1 MMKSSA
7 IRKTLIENCTAD
19 LILSIRTTMGMT
31 LPGAMALVYHSDT
44 FRALEDQESDIYSY
58 GSLYLK
64 ELLKEEIFTGRLP
77 VEP

>member
-1 MMKSSA
+1 MKSSA

-19 LILSIRTTMGMT
+19 LILYIRTTMGMT

-44 FRALEDQESDIYSY
+44 FRALQDPESDIYSF

-64 ELLKEEIFTGRLP
+64 DLLKEEIFTGRLP

>member
-1 MMKSSA
+1 
-7 IRKTLIENCTAD
+7 
-19 LILSIRTTMGMT
+19 MGMT

-44 FRALEDQESDIYSY
+44 FRALQDPESDIYSF

-64 ELLKEEIFTGRLP
+64 DLLKEEIFTGRLP

>member
-1 MMKSSA
+1 MTSSA

-19 LILSIRTTMGMT
+19 LILYIHSAMEMT
-31 LPGAMALVYHSDT
+31 LPGAMTLVYHSDT
-44 FRALEDQESDIYSY
+44 FRALQDPESDIYSF

-64 ELLKEEIFTGRLP
+64 DLLKEEIFTGRLP